1 MNPFEYSNNA
11 YPNFYNN
18 NNIDIDNLNPY
29 HNCDNYHESRTDN
42 QSSNNLLNS
51 YCLYINE
58 NSVENSH
65 NDIFNDNENDNPYIK
80 LEDKH
85 LNFQNISNDDLF
97 NLNNQTTF
105 NDEEESKFIL
115 YLKNNKFINQEHIL
129 ENDIFINKEK
139 KRFYKK
145 SK

>member
-1 MNPFEYSNNA
+1 MNPLEYSNNA

-105 NDEEESKFIL
+105 ND
-115 YLKNNKFINQEHIL
+115 
-129 ENDIFINKEK
+129 
-139 KRFYKK
+139 
-145 SK
+145 